1 MHYILTTEGGA
12 KVLVSSRCQSSA
24 KQMVEQR
31 LDTRVVSI
39 DYLEAIIH
47 KEFNNLA
54 YLLAVDS
61 ISGGL
66 L

>member
-39 DYLEAIIH
+39 DYLDSVIH
-47 KEFNNLA
+47 KEFDSLV

-61 ISGGL
+61 ISGESP
-66 L
+66 